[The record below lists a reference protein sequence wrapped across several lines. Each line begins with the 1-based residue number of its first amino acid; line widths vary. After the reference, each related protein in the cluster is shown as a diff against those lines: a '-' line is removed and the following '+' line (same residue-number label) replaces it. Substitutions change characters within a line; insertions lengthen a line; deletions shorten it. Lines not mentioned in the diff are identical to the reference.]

1 MLEAE
6 EDWGFV
12 LLVSCGGG
20 LGRGVAFGS
29 DRRGW
34 SLGWVG
40 RECMSGGDVPMW

>member
-20 LGRGVAFGS
+20 VVWRLVLIGGVGV
-29 DRRGW
+29 
-34 SLGWVG
+34 WVG
-40 RECMSGGDVPMW
+40 LDGSV